1 MLQPLRCPLPS
12 FRLPSLTNPVFSV
25 NKTRAQRIS
34 FGEIVVG
41 KATSKMVQVA
51 ETISVNI
58 LNKTAVEFGN
68 FVLPR
73 QQIDVYNRLSID
85 ELSG

>member
-1 MLQPLRCPLPS
+1 
-12 FRLPSLTNPVFSV
+12 V